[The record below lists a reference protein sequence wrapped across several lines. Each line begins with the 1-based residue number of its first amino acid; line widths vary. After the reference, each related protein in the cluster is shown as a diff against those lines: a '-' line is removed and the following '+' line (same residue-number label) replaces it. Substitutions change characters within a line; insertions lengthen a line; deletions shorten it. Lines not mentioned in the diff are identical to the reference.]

1 LQWKVFVAKSDPA
14 PGWQRAIVA
23 LASTVIGVVAVGTLY
38 WVQEVFIPLVFAV
51 LLAFL
56 LNPVV
61 RSLQRRGLNRVPSV
75 IAVVVLAG
83 ALIGG
88 IGWLVTQQ
96 ISGLLQELPEYT
108 SNIKHKIRTVRGLGH
123 GGKIERMIE
132 DLADEMNPAPGKAE
146 APDDLHDNDS
156 IPPPRRLANVVVE
169 PQSPLWLTWLS
180 RFLTPA
186 LTSVGGVAMAIV
198 LVIFMLLGREDLR
211 ARFLRL
217 MGQGRLSSTTRAID
231 EASQRISRFLLM
243 QLMVNSIYG
252 VIIAA
257 GLYWVGIDYPVLW
270 GFLAGSL
277 RYVPYVG
284 AITATTFPLIFSLA
298 MFDGWWRPVSV
309 IGLFLPLE
317 LVTGNFIE
325 PRLYRQSIGVSEVAL
340 LTAAAFWAWLWGPIG
355 LILSAPL
362 TVVLVVLGKHVPN
375 LEFLDVLLGD
385 QPALDPPVMLYQRL
399 LARDQ
404 DEAAEMVL
412 NRAKGESA
420 ESLYDEL
427 LVPLLSTTR
436 RDSERNLLVEADEA
450 FIHQATH
457 EFLEDLG
464 ERQAAEPPAEN
475 AVAVADRT
483 VQKSRLIAFPAR
495 DEADRLALE
504 MLCQVLDPQKWD
516 VEVVAV
522 ATLTSELMERVGR
535 ENQLLICIGSLPPGG
550 LAHTRYVCKRLRS
563 RFPQLRIVVGRW
575 GLRSNR
581 EENEAQLR
589 DAGADYVEMTLVDA
603 RNRLNSLQNLD
614 PVPVADP
621 MIRPAIEQHRVPA

>member
-1 LQWKVFVAKSDPA
+1 MAKSDPA
-14 PGWQRAIVA
+14 PGWQRAIIV
-23 LASTVIGVVAVGTLY
+23 LASTVIGVVAVGALY
-38 WVQEVFIPLVFAV
+38 WVQEVFIPLVVAV

-83 ALIGG
+83 VLMGC

-96 ISGLLQELPEYT
+96 ISGLVEGLPAYT

-123 GGKIERMIE
+123 GGRLERMIE
-132 DLADEMNPAPGKAE
+132 DLADELNPRPGMEE
-146 APDDLHDNDS
+146 APDDQRDGES
-156 IPPPRRLANVVVE
+156 IPVPRRLANVVVE
-169 PQSPLWLTWLS
+169 PQSPLWLSWLS

-186 LTSVGGVAMAIV
+186 LASVGGVALAIV

-211 ARFLRL
+211 SRFLRL
-217 MGQGRLSSTTRAID
+217 MGQGRLSSTTKAID

-243 QLMVNSIYG
+243 QLMVNSTYG
-252 VIIAA
+252 VIIAT

-284 AITATTFPLIFSLA
+284 AVTATSFPLIFSLA

-385 QPALDPPVMLYQRL
+385 QPALDPHVMLYQRL

-404 DEAAEMVL
+404 DEATEMVL
-412 NRAKGESA
+412 NQAKGESA
-420 ESLYDEL
+420 ENLYDEL

-436 RDSERNLLVEADEA
+436 RDYERNLLVAADET
-450 FIHQATH
+450 FIHQTTR

-464 ERQAAEPPAEN
+464 ERQGSALPTEGVLGATDHPI
-475 AVAVADRT
+475 
-483 VQKSRLIAFPAR
+483 QKSRLIAFPAR

-522 ATLTSELMERVGR
+522 ATLTSELIEHVGR

-550 LAHTRYVCKRLRS
+550 LAHTRYVCKRLRR
-563 RFPQLRIVVGRW
+563 RFPQIRIVVGRW
-575 GLRSNR
+575 GLKSNR
-581 EENEAQLR
+581 EENETQLR

-603 RNRLNSLQNLD
+603 RNRLNSLQHLD
-614 PVPVADP
+614 PVPVTDP
-621 MIRPAIEQHRVPA
+621 TVRQVIEHRVPA